1 MSGIVRI
8 VVVTLISIAASGLLT
23 LAAEGSSPTAENG
36 ADDGR
41 LQPGHVALEIDRE
54 GRLVRPT
61 PDQAAR
67 LRQAF
72 QQMFHVARSSS
83 HEVVVTPGGL
93 SSLVLDERYTILL
106 IAQLDGEGRVST
118 ACITGAEMAGAAMAG
133 AGDEE

>member
-1 MSGIVRI
+1 MSRIVRI

-23 LAAEGSSPTAENG
+23 VAAEGSSST
-36 ADDGR
+36 GR
-41 LQPGHVALEIDRE
+41 IHLGHVALEIDGT

-67 LRQAF
+67 LRQTF
-72 QQMFHVARSSS
+72 QQMFHVARSGS

-106 IAQLDGEGRVST
+106 FAQLDEEGRVST
-118 ACITGAEMAGAAMAG
+118 ECITGAETAVSQMAGAAMART
-133 AGDEE
+133 GDEE